1 MHAHAQYMLNQ
12 SFKKLLDYCFVKLL
26 LITKLN
32 SWWSQ
37 ITYIFSQRTF
47 SPSCFLIGMVNWQK
61 YANAFS
67 NFYHKVT
74 SLDWFP
80 SWLMKVSNL
89 RFIKNLLFGKIK
101 KLSPQ
106 SIWETMCLSTSFI
119 VVGRNITLGG
129 GTNTRNERAWLI

>member
-1 MHAHAQYMLNQ
+1 MHAHAQYLLNQ
-12 SFKKLLDYCFVKLL
+12 SSKKLLDYCFVKLL
-26 LITKLN
+26 WITKLN

-47 SPSCFLIGMVNWQK
+47 LPSCFLIGMVNWQN

-80 SWLMKVSNL
+80 LWLTKVSNL
-89 RFIKNLLFGKIK
+89 RFIKNSFLWQNSKIVTSK
-101 KLSPQ
+101 YLGDYVFEYFIHS
-106 SIWETMCLSTSFI
+106 SWWEQKSHW
-119 VVGRNITLGG
+119 VVVLT
-129 GTNTRNERAWLI
+129 